1 MNKDF
6 EKAYKELARVEAP
19 DLWDRIENG
28 LNEKSAPVKKKP
40 SFVVFLKRYSAL
52 AAAVLCAVI
61 LIPAMIVMKR
71 SGSKSFSEKAM
82 PAEDFNTA
90 VTEECETTEEAV
102 TEESVEES
110 AEEPVEESA
119 EEPVEEYAGAA
130 ADMEAG
136 EGVQTEAAMEEMETA
151 KDSGSEAADS
161 GSDSLEDTA
170 GGSDKENAVQAKE
183 EGKLMADKEFT
194 YVTVT
199 IEETK
204 EQMAEEDVSEAGAIC
219 TGIVK
224 NDPSGVLA
232 EGEKIDIFI
241 PVISSVALF
250 KGETYEL
257 DLSYMEE
264 KGVYTVLA
272 YHDRLSE

>member
-28 LNEKSAPVKKKP
+28 LNEKSAPVKRKS

-82 PAEDFNTA
+82 PAEDLNTA
-90 VTEECETTEEAV
+90 VTEACETTEEAV
-102 TEESVEES
+102 AEESVEES
-110 AEEPVEESA
+110 AEELVEESA

-136 EGVQTEAAMEEMETA
+136 AAMAEMETA
-151 KDSGSEAADS
+151 KDSRSEAADS
-161 GSDSLEDTA
+161 GSDSSEDTA
-170 GGSDKENAVQAKE
+170 RGSDKENAVQAKE
-183 EGKLMADKEFT
+183 EGKLMADRKFT

-204 EQMAEEDVSEAGAIC
+204 EQMAEENVSEAGAIC

-241 PVISSVALF
+241 PVVSSVALF

-257 DLSYMEE
+257 DLSYIEE
-264 KGVYTVLA
+264 KDVYTVLA
-272 YHDRLSE
+272 YHDKLSE